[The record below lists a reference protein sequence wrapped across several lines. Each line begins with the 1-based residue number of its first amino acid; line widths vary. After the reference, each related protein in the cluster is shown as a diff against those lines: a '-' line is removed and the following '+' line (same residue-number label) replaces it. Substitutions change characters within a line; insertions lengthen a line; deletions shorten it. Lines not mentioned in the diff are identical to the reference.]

1 MLALVHKSCDE
12 TVLYDVKDFD
22 CLFLCHPTVK
32 LRYEEVLE
40 LDEGSWSFHSFHDL
54 VHASN
59 PEIRGKVALEFHE
72 NVNCFIELLLTHTK
86 AEEFK
91 S

>member
-22 CLFLCHPTVK
+22 CLFLCHPAVK

-40 LDEGSWSFHSFHDL
+40 LDEGS
-54 VHASN
+54 
-59 PEIRGKVALEFHE
+59 
-72 NVNCFIELLLTHTK
+72 
-86 AEEFK
+86 
-91 S
+91 

>member
-40 LDEGSWSFHSFHDL
+40 LDEGS
-54 VHASN
+54 
-59 PEIRGKVALEFHE
+59 
-72 NVNCFIELLLTHTK
+72 
-86 AEEFK
+86 
-91 S
+91 